1 MKRIYFDHAA
11 TTYCSERV
19 RNEMMP
25 YFTEIFGNANSL
37 HSFGREAQKAV
48 DDARD
53 RIARCLGAKPSEI
66 YFTSGGTESDNWAIK
81 GVMRAHR
88 EKGNHLITSK
98 IEHHAVLHTCQQ
110 LEKEGFEVTYLDVS
124 PEGIVDPK
132 QLEAAITDRT
142 VLVSVMAA
150 NNEMGAVQPIEE
162 IGRICR
168 AHKVFFHTDAVQA
181 VGAIPIDLDKMNIDL
196 LSLSAHKFYG
206 PKGIGVLYKRNS
218 VRIDKLIIGGAQ
230 ERNLRGGTTDTP
242 LIVGMAA
249 ALEDAVGEL
258 AENAAHCAAL
268 RDRLLA
274 RIEAEIPFVRVNGS
288 RTQRLPNNANVSFE
302 FIEGE
307 SILMSLDLAGVAVS
321 SGSAC
326 TSGSLDPS
334 HVLLAMGVPEE
345 LAHGS
350 IRFTFGKRNTEEEV
364 DYTVDRLKEII
375 EKLRNMSPLFHNR
388 RGELKYV

>member
-206 PKGIGVLYKRNS
+206 PKGIGVLFKRNS

-364 DYTVDRLKEII
+364 DYAVDRLKEII

>member
-1 MKRIYFDHAA
+1 MKKIYFDHAA

-206 PKGIGVLYKRNS
+206 PKGIGVLFKRNS

-364 DYTVDRLKEII
+364 DYAVDRLKEII

>member
-11 TTYCSERV
+11 TTYCSDRAREA
-19 RNEMMP
+19 MLP
-25 YFTEIFGNANSL
+25 YFSEVFGNANSL

-48 DDARD
+48 DSARD
-53 RIARCLGAKPSEI
+53 RIAKCFGVKASEI
-66 YFTSGGTESDNWAIK
+66 YFTSGGTESDNWALK

-88 EKGNHLITSK
+88 SRGNHLITTK
-98 IEHHAVLHTCQQ
+98 IEHHAILHACQQ
-110 LEKEGFEVTYLDVS
+110 LEKDGFEVTYLDVNAD
-124 PEGIVDPK
+124 GIVDPK

-150 NNEMGAVQPIEE
+150 NNEMGAIQPIEE

-168 AHKVFFHTDAVQA
+168 AHNVFFHTDAVQA
-181 VGAIPIDLDKMNIDL
+181 IGAVPIDIERMNIDL

-230 ERNLRGGTTDTP
+230 ERNMRGGTTDTP

-249 ALEDAVGEL
+249 ALEDAVRDMEKN
-258 AENAAHCAAL
+258 NAHSAAL
-268 RDRLLA
+268 RDRLLG
-274 RIEAEIPFVRVNGS
+274 RIEKEIPFVRVNGS
-288 RTQRLPNNANVSFE
+288 RTKRLPNNANVSFE
-302 FIEGE
+302 YIEGE
-307 SILMSLDLAGVAVS
+307 SILMSLDLAGIAVS

-334 HVLLAMGVPEE
+334 HVLLAMGLPEE
-345 LAHGS
+345 TAHGS
-350 IRFTFGKRNTEEEV
+350 IRFTFGKCNTMEDV
-364 DYTVDRLKEII
+364 DYAVDKLKEII
-375 EKLRNMSPLFHNR
+375 EKLRNMSPLFHNQ